1 MVAAMSRAQG
11 TEGIGP
17 IKDVKDLLPAIEQ
30 GLKHVKAGKVC
41 VIDMRVAPG
50 YDANMSGAP
59 AAAHKR

>member
-1 MVAAMSRAQG
+1 MSRAQG

-41 VIDMRVAPG
+41 VIDVHTQR
-50 YDANMSGAP
+50 
-59 AAAHKR
+59 